1 MQKKSFSDIQCPIAQ
16 SLDNVGEWWNIL
28 ILRDAFYGMK
38 RFDEFQT
45 SLGIASSTL
54 TRRLNGL
61 VDSGLLERYQYSS
74 KPPRYEYHLTQR
86 GRDFKSVLISLM
98 DWGNQHFPPEQVAV
112 VIADTETG
120 QATQPILIDQITG
133 KIITEETHAIQRTY
147 KNK

>member
-1 MQKKSFSDIQCPIAQ
+1 MQKKSFSSMQCPIAQ

-61 VDSGLLERYQYSS
+61 VDSGLLERSQYSS
-74 KPPRYEYHLTQR
+74 KPPRDEYHLTQR

-98 DWGNQHFPPEQVAV
+98 DWGNQHFPPEQVTV

-120 QATQPILIDQITG
+120 QATQPVLIDQITG

-147 KNK
+147 NNK

>member
-1 MQKKSFSDIQCPIAQ
+1 MQKKSFSSMQCPIAQ

-61 VDSGLLERYQYSS
+61 VDSGLLERSQYSS
-74 KPPRYEYHLTQR
+74 KPPRDEYHLTQR

-98 DWGNQHFPPEQVAV
+98 DWGNQHFPPEQVTV

-120 QATQPILIDQITG
+120 QATQPVLIDQITG

>member
-1 MQKKSFSDIQCPIAQ
+1 MQKKSFSDMQCPIAQ
-16 SLDNVGEWWNIL
+16 SLDNVGEWWSIL

-45 SLGIASSTL
+45 SLGVASSTL

-74 KPPRYEYHLTQR
+74 KPPRDEYHLTQR

-98 DWGNQHFPPEQVAV
+98 DWGNQHFPPEQVTV
-112 VIADTETG
+112 VITDTQTG
-120 QATQPILIDQITG
+120 QATQPILVDQITG

>member
-1 MQKKSFSDIQCPIAQ
+1 MQKKSFSSMQCPIAQ

-74 KPPRYEYHLTQR
+74 KPPRDEYHLTQR

-98 DWGNQHFPPEQVAV
+98 DWGNQHFPPEQVTV

-133 KIITEETHAIQRTY
+133 KIITEETHTIQKTY